1 MRISD
6 WSSDVCSSDL
16 HVAHRVRV
24 GRSLANRS
32 YAFGPADAGEHLA
45 DHGCTLAC
53 LRRLEPCLFV
63 VISDRRNPPTDRGWF
78 RDAGGDFQ
86 RRSDHC
92 PVARYGW
99 FGAREH
105 PKLHQRS
112 EEQTS
117 ELQSLMHNSYAAFVL
132 KIQKHYQNIN

>member
-1 MRISD
+1 MR
-6 WSSDVCSSDL
+6 CSL
-16 HVAHRVRV
+16 VTGVQTCA
-24 GRSLANRS
+24 LPI

-63 VISDRRNPPTDRGWF
+63 VISDRRKPPTDRGWF
-78 RDAGGDFQ
+78 RAAGGDFQ
-86 RRSDHC
+86 RRSVHC

-105 PKLHQRS
+105 PKLHQW
-112 EEQTS
+112 TVP
-117 ELQSLMHNSYAAFVL
+117 AGWG
-132 KIQKHYQNIN
+132 